1 MKKINYVLIMLI
13 ILSSCSS
20 TKKVENL
27 YGKCSVPMYGCTQL
41 LLNKNKTFE
50 YYVFEDVGGEN
61 IIKGVWEKQKGD
73 TIKLNSYEQP
83 EKGDSFTEIDQRYI
97 TNVLIIQ
104 KKSKVVFLK
113 KQNRKEFNLKH
124 NQLKNKMWK

>member
-1 MKKINYVLIMLI
+1 
-13 ILSSCSS
+13 
-20 TKKVENL
+20 
-27 YGKCSVPMYGCTQL
+27 MYGCTQL

-50 YYVFEDVGGEN
+50 YYVFEDVGGGN
-61 IIKGVWEKQKGD
+61 IVKGVWEKQKGD
-73 TIKLNSYEQP
+73 TIKLNSYDQP
-83 EKGDSFTEIDQRYI
+83 EKKDLFAEIDQRYI

-113 KQNRKEFNLKH
+113 KQNRKEFDLKH

>member
-1 MKKINYVLIMLI
+1 MLI
-13 ILSSCSS
+13 VLSSCSS
-20 TKKVENL
+20 TEQVENL

-50 YYVFEDVGGEN
+50 YYVFEDVGGGN
-61 IIKGVWEKQKGD
+61 IVKGVWEKQKGD
-73 TIKLNSYEQP
+73 TIKLNSYDQP
-83 EKGDSFTEIDQRYI
+83 EKKDLFAEIDQRYI

-113 KQNRKEFNLKH
+113 KQNRKEFDLKH